1 MLKSVFFFFIIICCF
16 FIINPSYAKILSV
29 KTEKVYLMSGP
40 GKNYKVK
47 WEYEK
52 GFPLKI
58 LTIHRN
64 WLKVED
70 FEKDTGWVTQKSLSD
85 LPTVIVKANKRN
97 QGKINIHSGPG
108 LKYKVIGKAFYGV
121 VFEKIGQQKG
131 WTKVHHDSG
140 LIGWIKSSLLWGNK

>member
-1 MLKSVFFFFIIICCF
+1 MPRSVFFFLIIISF
-16 FIINPSYAKILSV
+16 FFPINSSSAKILSV
-29 KTEKVYLMSGP
+29 NAAKTYLMSGP

-58 LTIHRN
+58 LSIHRN

-85 LPTVIVKANKRN
+85 LQTVIVKANKGT
-97 QGKINIHSGPG
+97 QDKVNIHSGPG

-121 VFEKIGQQKG
+121 VFEKIGQRKG